1 MRDCTR
7 LWLERINALY
17 IRVKESPLP
26 GYSTIREVLFD
37 ANART
42 STKERMLLA
51 LIDHPDPRATSLLQ
65 HQALF
70 FDHPRLR
77 FVHRLA
83 IRRRLRRCPLQT
95 EVEHRQAA

>member
-1 MRDCTR
+1 MQDCTR
-7 LWLERINALY
+7 QWLERINSLY

-26 GYSTIREVLFD
+26 DYNTIRDVLFD

-51 LIDHPDPRATSLLQ
+51 LIDHPDPDATALLQ
-65 HQALF
+65 HQALS
-70 FDHPRLR
+70 FDHRRLR

-83 IRRRLRRCPLQT
+83 IRRRLRRCALPSEADHQ
-95 EVEHRQAA
+95 QAA